1 LDRLAIRSAERA
13 PGRQT
18 AGCNPAAIGQKR
30 RVGGSVAQDPTTMI
44 KFRILGPLE
53 VQENGRLAP
62 LGGTRQRALLAI
74 LLLHRGEVVSND
86 RLVDELWGEHPPG
99 TATKTVQVYV
109 SRLRKELGQGVVVTR
124 GGGYMLDIE
133 PDQLDA
139 ARFERLT
146 DEGRAALENG
156 DANAASELLRETL
169 ELWRGPPLTDLAY
182 EPFAQGEIARLE
194 ELRLVA
200 LEQRVEADLA
210 LGKHAALIPELE
222 TLVRE
227 HPARER
233 LRAQLILALYR
244 SGRQADAL
252 ASYRDARRALVEE
265 LGLEPG
271 RELKELERAILAQ
284 DPALDAPARPRPSRG
299 PARTGRPRASP
310 RPRRGGVLVGIG
322 GGLLLV
328 AAVAAVF
335 AGGEDDSNAAR
346 ATANSL
352 AVIDPESNSV
362 VATVPTGIRPADV
375 AAGAGHIWVA
385 NEADDTV
392 TQVDPRRRAAVSTL
406 TPRTGVAGVAVG
418 AGGVWIGGERR
429 LVRVNAGFRT
439 QDLSVKLV
447 PPDEHT
453 GYSGPNL
460 VAVRYGS
467 VWVGSDYGA
476 IARVDPETR
485 AVESVS
491 VGNSP
496 SALATGAGGVWV
508 TDDVDNTVTRI
519 DPASANAVTAATPV
533 GRGPSAVATG
543 AGAVWVANTQDNT
556 VARLDPKTAVV
567 SGKTRVGRRPTG
579 VAVGEGAVW
588 VANSLS
594 GTVSRIDPRDG
605 DVEETIE
612 IGGAPQSLTVAH
624 GLVWVSVQPK
634 AAPAI
639 PTTAERG
646 RVARVLV
653 LEDEGPTDPALD
665 FDRQRQS
672 ALCAQLY
679 NYPDR
684 PYPEGARL
692 RPEVAGGPP
701 SVSPDGRT
709 YEFRL
714 RRGFRFSPPSNEPV
728 TAEAFERAIERTLS
742 PRIGSFG
749 GGLLADVVGADD
761 YMAGRTRGI
770 AGVSARGTTLVMRL
784 ERPVPDL
791 TARLAA
797 PYFCAVPPN
806 TPIKRNGVD
815 AVPSAGPYYVASRV
829 PERSLVLRRNPNYSG
844 PRPHRLAEIRYT
856 IGVPEEKAVA
866 AVEGGRADYV
876 EINPPNLAGGL
887 PAEPRQRLIERYGP
901 PSEAARAGRQQLF
914 TQPSLSTYSFVF
926 NTRRGPFTDPRLRR
940 AVNFAMDRRALA
952 EHTGG
957 SEAGQPTDQLI
968 APGVPGFE
976 DAAIYPLGGPDLASA
991 RRLAGDERRQAV
1003 LYTCKLQGC
1012 TRHAQILKSNLSA
1025 IGIDLEIR
1033 QFNLAELFGRLEDP
1047 SEPFDIGYTNWF
1059 PDYVDP
1065 YNYVNGQ
1072 YAREG
1077 GFRPGLFEDPKFERR
1092 MADAADLTGD
1102 ARLRAYA
1109 KLDRDIADI
1118 AAPAATF
1125 ATGVN
1130 THFLSAR
1137 MGCQVPHPI
1146 YGLDLAALCIKRR

>member
-1 LDRLAIRSAERA
+1 
-13 PGRQT
+13 
-18 AGCNPAAIGQKR
+18 
-30 RVGGSVAQDPTTMI
+30 MI
-44 KFRILGPLE
+44 DFRILGPLE

-62 LGGTRQRALLAI
+62 LGGTKQRALLAI
-74 LLLHRGEVVSND
+74 LLLHRGEVVSVD
-86 RLVDELWGEHPPG
+86 RLIDELWGERPPG

-109 SRLRKELGQGVVVTR
+109 SRLRKDLGQGVVLTR
-124 GGGYMLDIE
+124 GHGYVLDVE
-133 PDQLDA
+133 PEQLDA
-139 ARFERLT
+139 ARFERLIS
-146 DEGRAALENG
+146 EGRDALRGGEPG
-156 DANAASELLRETL
+156 RASELLREAL
-169 ELWRGPPLTDLAY
+169 GLWRGPPLGELAY
-182 EPFAQGEIARLE
+182 EPFAQSHIARLE

-200 LEQRVEADLA
+200 LEHRIEADLA
-210 LGKHAALIPELE
+210 LGNHAALIPELE

-265 LGLEPG
+265 LGIEPG
-271 RELKELERAILAQ
+271 RELQELERAILAQ
-284 DPALDAPARPRPSRG
+284 DPGIDAPARSRPLR
-299 PARTGRPRASP
+299 AAPRA
-310 RPRRGGVLVGIG
+310 RRGGVVVGLG
-322 GGLLLV
+322 GGLLLA

-335 AGGEDDSNAAR
+335 AGGEGDSNATQV
-346 ATANSL
+346 TANSL
-352 AVIDPESNSV
+352 AVIDPESNDL

-385 NEADDTV
+385 NEADGTV

-406 TPRTGVAGVAVG
+406 TPRVGVAGLAVG

-429 LVRVNAGFRT
+429 LVRLNAGFRS
-439 QDLSVKLV
+439 QDLSVKLL
-447 PPDEHT
+447 PPDEFT
-453 GYSGPNL
+453 GYAGSNL

-476 IARVDPETR
+476 VARVDPDTR
-485 AVESVS
+485 DVESVS
-491 VGNSP
+491 LGNSP
-496 SALATGAGGVWV
+496 SAIATGAGGVWV

-519 DPASANAVTAATPV
+519 DPASANTVSSATPV

-556 VARLDPKTAVV
+556 VVRLDPRTGVV
-567 SGKTRVGRRPTG
+567 NDTIRVGRRPTG
-579 VAVGEGAVW
+579 VAVGQGAVW

-605 DVEETIE
+605 EVEETIE
-612 IGGAPQSLTVAH
+612 TGEAPQSLTVAH
-624 GLVWVSVQPK
+624 GLVWVSVQPR
-634 AAPAI
+634 AAPAT
-639 PTTAERG
+639 PKTVERG
-646 RVARVLV
+646 RVARILAV
-653 LEDEGPTDPALD
+653 EDEGPTDPALD
-665 FDRQRQS
+665 FDQQRQS
-672 ALCAQLY
+672 AICARLY

-728 TAEAFERAIERTLS
+728 TAEAFERAIERNLS
-742 PRIGSFG
+742 PRMGSF
-749 GGLLADVVGADD
+749 GLLADVVGADD
-761 YMAGRTRGI
+761 YMAGRTRRI
-770 AGVSARGTTLVMRL
+770 AGVSARGTTLVIRL

-806 TPIKRNGVD
+806 TPITRNGVD
-815 AVPSAGPYYVASRV
+815 AVPSAGPYYVASHI
-829 PERSLVLRRNPNYSG
+829 PGRSLVLRRNPNYRG

-856 IGVPEEKAVA
+856 IGVPEEKAAA
-866 AVEGGRADYV
+866 AVEAGRADYV
-876 EINPPNLAGGL
+876 ELNPPNFTAGL
-887 PAEPRQRLIERYGP
+887 PAELRQRLIERYGP
-901 PSEAARAGRQQLF
+901 RSEAARAGRQQLF

-940 AVNFAMDRRALA
+940 AVNYAMDRRALA

-991 RRLAGDERRQAV
+991 RRLAGRTRRQAV
-1003 LYTCKLQGC
+1003 LYTCKLPGC
-1012 TRHAQILKSNLSA
+1012 ARHAQILKSNLRA
-1025 IGIDLEIR
+1025 IGIELEVR
-1033 QFNLAELFGRLEDP
+1033 QFLIPEMFKRLEDP
-1047 SEPFDIGYTNWF
+1047 SEPFDIGYSNWF
-1059 PDYVDP
+1059 VDYADP
-1065 YNYVNGQ
+1065 FNFINAQ
-1072 YAREG
+1072 YARDG
-1077 GFRPGLFEDPKFERR
+1077 IRPGLFDDPEFERR

-1109 KLDRDIADI
+1109 NLDRDLAAD

-1125 ATGVN
+1125 ATGVS
-1130 THFLSAR
+1130 TYFLSAR
-1137 MGCQVPHPI
+1137 MGCPVLHPI
-1146 YGLDLAALCIKRR
+1146 YGLNLAALCVRGR